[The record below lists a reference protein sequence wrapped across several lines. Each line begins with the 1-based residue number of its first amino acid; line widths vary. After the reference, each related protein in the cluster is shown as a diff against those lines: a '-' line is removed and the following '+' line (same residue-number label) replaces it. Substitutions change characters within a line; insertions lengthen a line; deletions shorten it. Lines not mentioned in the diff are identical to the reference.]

1 MADVDTTPLL
11 QADHLSAG
19 LPVAYGQPQDHPSF
33 LRACHSPW
41 RWLDQ
46 KALCW
51 IRGSILVYLIAVG
64 ILIIDFKVETKS
76 DFSDWRIVFQYDFI
90 TFGLVLSY
98 HAVVFEYQILRGM
111 SLPSNMASLRK
122 QFYFTLFYF
131 TTCVFATV
139 NTILYWFVT
148 LPHNDSDGGSPP
160 SPQPSGVSRQAYS
173 YSPMRANEVELQM
186 TPTVGDFFDA
196 GKTPFTDLLGEG
208 WFKAFI
214 YINLFAIT
222 TGIMLFEIFFL
233 NSIKRPWALADQMQA
248 VGAHI
253 FGLLFFSGLYIG
265 WASVGKVLTGADAF
279 FWLNEDDTGS
289 REAVVA
295 NCLGFVLLSP
305 VGADGLPHKVY
316 SLIYGFIAIR
326 ETVNKS
332 AIVSR
337 INRAAAQAAAD
348 HTD

>member
-1 MADVDTTPLL
+1 MADLETPLL
-11 QADHLSAG
+11 QAEPG
-19 LPVAYGQPQDHPSF
+19 LPVAHGQLHDHPAF

-51 IRGSILVYLIAVG
+51 VRGSILAYLVAVG
-64 ILIIDFKVETKS
+64 IMIIDYKVEAKS
-76 DFSDWRIVFQYDFI
+76 DFSDWRIIFQYDSI

-98 HAVVFEYQILRGM
+98 HALVFEYRILRGM

-148 LPHNDSDGGSPP
+148 LPHNDAEDGEPP
-160 SPQPSGVSRQAYS
+160 SPQPSGVSGQAYL
-173 YSPMRANEVELQM
+173 YSPMRAMEVELQM

-196 GKTPFTDLLGEG
+196 SETPFTDLLGEG
-208 WFKAFI
+208 WFKAFV

-233 NSIKRPWALADQMQA
+233 NSIKRPWDVQP

-265 WASVGKVLTGADAF
+265 WASIGKVLTGADAF
-279 FWLNEDDTGS
+279 FWLNEEEAGS

-305 VGADGLPHKVY
+305 VVY

-332 AIVSR
+332 AIVTR
-337 INRAAAQAAAD
+337 MHRAAAQAAAEHSD
-348 HTD
+348 